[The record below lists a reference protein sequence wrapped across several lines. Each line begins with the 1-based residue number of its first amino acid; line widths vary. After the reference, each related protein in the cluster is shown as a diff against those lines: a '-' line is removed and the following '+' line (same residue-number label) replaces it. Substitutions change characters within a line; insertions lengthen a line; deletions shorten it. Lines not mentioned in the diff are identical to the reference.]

1 VNTYRGEEV
10 SLFNFIVYCI
20 QSLSHSLKT
29 SGVLVVGSVH
39 IAKSLFEKWIVFIT
53 KKKKNKEGRIRLCLL
68 HTSPRCILLDPFAAF
83 VKV

>member
-1 VNTYRGEEV
+1 MNTYRGEEV

-53 KKKKNKEGRIRLCLL
+53 KKKKNKEEGLDFVY
-68 HTSPRCILLDPFAAF
+68 CILHHGVFC
-83 VKV
+83 